1 MPVPHTSLLSDIEV
15 KQNMRESAFV
25 ESNLPADPVQEV
37 YSPFANSTLPEMEC
51 HAGAP
56 APDLNM
62 APFVELRRTLP
73 SQVSA
78 ISAFVDQLMRF
89 LKPLIGKSSD
99 VEESELDIQIALHEA
114 IANAVTN
121 GNRED
126 PQKHVYVTLRYSLDG
141 NVSIAVEDEGQGF
154 DARALVDPM
163 QGERRFLTHGRGIYI
178 MRALMDEVCFE
189 QNGKL
194 VRMRKNLSRSR
205 ESVSGKR

>member
-1 MPVPHTSLLSDIEV
+1 MQKNALIQP
-15 KQNMRESAFV
+15 
-25 ESNLPADPVQEV
+25 NLPAVP
-37 YSPFANSTLPEMEC
+37 LPDVFIPSGTFSLPKLEC
-51 HAGAP
+51 QSCASA
-56 APDLNM
+56 DDSRV

-141 NVSIAVEDEGQGF
+141 NVSIAVEGEGQGF